1 MEQRVN
7 NTAVF
12 DLIYS
17 EHKSAIYGLA
27 CYLTRN
33 EKEAEDLFQET
44 WLRIAKHLAH
54 KTIDMDNC
62 KTWILTITSNLYRD
76 WLRKKRVRRAFAFQ
90 KSSSDQEVD
99 KHLEKPMWGKKP
111 DAEND
116 SKHQEVKIA
125 LQKALSDL
133 PPRHRLIFVLKEVEG
148 FKYSEISEIL
158 KVPEGT
164 VKSIQHRA
172 VKRLRQDLWIY
183 NPKKTLIASV

>member
-1 MEQRVN
+1 MEQRVD

-12 DLIYS
+12 DLIYGQ
-17 EHKSAIYGLA
+17 HKSSLYRLA

-44 WLRIAKHLAH
+44 WLRIAKHLAY

-62 KTWILTITSNLYRD
+62 KTWIMTILSNLYRD
-76 WLRKKRVRRAFAFQ
+76 WLRKKRVRKGFVFQ
-90 KSSSDQEVD
+90 KSSSVDQID
-99 KHLEKPMWGKKP
+99 SHLEKQVWGDKSCH
-111 DAEND
+111 END
-116 SKHQEVKIA
+116 PKNLEIKMA
-125 LQKALSDL
+125 LSKALSGL
-133 PPRHRLIFVLKEVEG
+133 PYKLRLVFVLKEIEG

-172 VKRLRQDLWIY
+172 VKKLRQDLWIY